1 MIRRL
6 FWSREHN
13 AVAVRYDKDINGES
27 YYWVALK
34 NRTPLAILDEIAVLA
49 FERADRKSTRL
60 NSSH

>member
-34 NRTPLAILDEIAVLA
+34 NRTPLAILDEIAVFA
-49 FERADRKSTRL
+49 FERAE
-60 NSSH
+60 HGC